1 MRTVKFTDL
10 DSLRDAGMYQCAAE
24 NSHGTT
30 YSTAQMRVLGEA
42 SQQQPA
48 RRRVLLIC
56 ENTTCLDVL
65 CLLSNFSYN
74 QIDGLHMCSL

>member
-30 YSTAQMRVLGEA
+30 YSTAQMRVLGET
-42 SQQQPA
+42 S
-48 RRRVLLIC
+48 
-56 ENTTCLDVL
+56 
-65 CLLSNFSYN
+65 
-74 QIDGLHMCSL
+74 